1 MIILASDHAGYEM
14 KEKIKDYLSKNNY
27 ELEDLGT
34 DSKESVDYP
43 KYAFELGNSIV
54 GTNNLGILVCG
65 TGIGM
70 SIACNKVKGIR
81 CAKISD
87 ELEAQL
93 CKEHNNAN
101 VIALS
106 SRLDEELVY
115 KIITKYIETPF
126 SNEER
131 HIRRLKQI
139 ENYECQ

>member
-1 MIILASDHAGYEM
+1 MIIIASDHAGYEM
-14 KEKIKDYLSKNNY
+14 KENIKSFLIKNNY

-34 DSKESVDYP
+34 YSKDSVDYP
-43 KYAFELGNSIV
+43 KYAFELGNSIA

-81 CAKISD
+81 CAKVSD
-87 ELEAQL
+87 ELEAKL

-106 SRLDEELVY
+106 SRLDKELVY

-126 SNEER
+126 SKEER
-131 HIRRLKQI
+131 HIRRLNQI